1 MPATQSRVAI
11 CHLELALALW
21 FRDIMDGFQRCVRDL
36 ESIDRLLELPH
47 GQDIAVEMYREM
59 LPYLW
64 QLAPLKEH
72 DPTGA
77 VDCLFDYAE
86 RLRARLGCS
95 ASGSGAP
102 PSASPVVKVA

>member
-1 MPATQSRVAI
+1 
-11 CHLELALALW
+11 
-21 FRDIMDGFQRCVRDL
+21 MDGFQRCVRDL

-47 GQDIAVEMYREM
+47 GHDIAVEMYREM

-77 VDCLFDYAE
+77 VTCLFDYAE
-86 RLRARLGCS
+86 SVRARLGDT
-95 ASGSGAP
+95 ADGSGVP
-102 PSASPVVKVA
+102 PASDSPTVRVA

>member
-1 MPATQSRVAI
+1 
-11 CHLELALALW
+11 
-21 FRDIMDGFQRCVRDL
+21 MDGFQRCVRDL

-47 GQDIAVEMYREM
+47 GYDIAVEMYREM

-77 VDCLFDYAE
+77 VSCLFDYSE
-86 RLRARLGCS
+86 RVRARLGYS
-95 ASGSGAP
+95 SSESHAP
-102 PSASPVVKVA
+102 PSASVRAATPKVA

>member
-1 MPATQSRVAI
+1 
-11 CHLELALALW
+11 
-21 FRDIMDGFQRCVRDL
+21 MDGFQRCVRDL

-47 GQDIAVEMYREM
+47 GFDIALEMYREL

-77 VDCLFDYAE
+77 VSCLFDYAE
-86 RLRARLGCS
+86 RVRARLGYS
-95 ASGSGAP
+95 STESGAP
-102 PSASPVVKVA
+102 PSSASLQAARPKVA